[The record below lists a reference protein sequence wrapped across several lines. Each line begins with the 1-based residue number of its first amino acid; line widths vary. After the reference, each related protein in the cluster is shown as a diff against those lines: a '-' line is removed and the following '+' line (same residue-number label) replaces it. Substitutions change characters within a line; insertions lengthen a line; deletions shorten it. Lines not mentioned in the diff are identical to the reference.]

1 MNRFES
7 YCPTEKQQQYDYF
20 ILLKSGL
27 IYTLLLSC
35 VVFIGAFLFFGMN
48 YSKLYKHLTDVGNH
62 EVACSR
68 INMEKRE
75 QSSHMHM
82 YLGASFAHHFCVN
95 SVTEVRILAYENRS
109 LFTNKNTLIQ
119 SSDYRWFPGSRELV
133 FLSKESLLD
142 LSHLRF
148 TQSCFYE
155 LLQFKCHIIVDH
167 TTPPTSHIAFERK
180 EPPTLLL
187 IIAFV
192 VFFIISVFICIFF
205 IAIGLVTLIWVVI
218 GIGAICFGI
227 PSVLLLLTI
236 E

>member
-1 MNRFES
+1 MCCVYWRLS
-7 YCPTEKQQQYDYF
+7 
-20 ILLKSGL
+20 ILW
-27 IYTLLLSC
+27 YELL
-35 VVFIGAFLFFGMN
+35 
-48 YSKLYKHLTDVGNH
+48 KLYKHLTDVGNH

-68 INMEKRE
+68 INLEKRE

-82 YLGASFAHHFCVN
+82 YPGASFAHHFCAN

-109 LFTNKNTLIQ
+109 LFANNTLIQ

-187 IIAFV
+187 IIAFI
-192 VFFIISVFICIFF
+192 VFFIVGVFICIFF
-205 IAIGLVTLIWVVI
+205 IAIGLVTLIWVA
-218 GIGAICFGI
+218 AICFGV
-227 PSVLLLLTI
+227 PGVLLLLII
-236 E
+236 EEM

>member
-1 MNRFES
+1 
-7 YCPTEKQQQYDYF
+7 
-20 ILLKSGL
+20 
-27 IYTLLLSC
+27 
-35 VVFIGAFLFFGMN
+35 
-48 YSKLYKHLTDVGNH
+48 
-62 EVACSR
+62 
-68 INMEKRE
+68 
-75 QSSHMHM
+75 MHM
-82 YLGASFAHHFCVN
+82 YPGASFAHHFCAN

-109 LFTNKNTLIQ
+109 LFANNTLIQ

-187 IIAFV
+187 IIAFI
-192 VFFIISVFICIFF
+192 VFFIVGVFICIFF
-205 IAIGLVTLIWVVI
+205 IAIGLVTLIWVA
-218 GIGAICFGI
+218 AICFGV
-227 PSVLLLLTI
+227 PGVLLLLII
-236 E
+236 EQNVKYYPPRISPDVNSRLMCVSARCFNFAYLTAFPRDLAKSDWPII